1 VRLALGAS
9 RWDLLRLVAGEG
21 LRMAAAGILV
31 GLAAAFAASRGLAS
45 LLFGVA
51 PHDPG
56 IFAISA
62 ALLAAVALAASLIP
76 ALRASRTSPLAALR
90 SE

>member
-1 VRLALGAS
+1 
-9 RWDLLRLVAGEG
+9 
-21 LRMAAAGILV
+21 MAVAGILV

-76 ALRASRTSPLAALR
+76 ALRASLTSPLAALR